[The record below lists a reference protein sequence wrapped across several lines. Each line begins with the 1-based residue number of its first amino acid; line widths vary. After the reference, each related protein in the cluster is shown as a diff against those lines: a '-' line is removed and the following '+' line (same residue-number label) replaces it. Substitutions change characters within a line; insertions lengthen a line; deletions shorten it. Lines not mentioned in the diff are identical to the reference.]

1 MQSKNE
7 VDKNKI
13 SAAKDFA
20 QKIHRNYPS
29 LIKAIWFVPDGV
41 QTVMFLID
49 DTQQLDLVSIDKL
62 KAEAAAEAQGFEKKG
77 IKVQPIFY
85 NLTDYWELIR
95 HGSPVTF
102 TEIRDGI
109 PLFDPSGFFIPMKK
123 LLLQGRIPGTKEAM
137 KSLLEEAPLRLL
149 KIERVSMGRIVNELA
164 AAVVDAGQAPLL
176 LVGVAPPT
184 ARELGEKLKIHLV
197 DKEFLEAEYVRYYE
211 EVFGYMK
218 AVEHG
223 EVQHISPEEI
233 EKLFDKTEK
242 FVERMEKLME
252 ELGKKGNL

>member
-1 MQSKNE
+1 MESK
-7 VDKNKI
+7 DKKI
-13 SAAKDFA
+13 SIIKDFSTR
-20 QKIHRNYPS
+20 IHRNYS
-29 LIKAIWFVPDGV
+29 RLIKAIWFVPNGV
-41 QTVMFLID
+41 QSVMFLID
-49 DTQQLDLVSIDKL
+49 DTKPLDLTSVERMKIDANSIEK
-62 KAEAAAEAQGFEKKG
+62 EFEEKKG
-77 IKVQPIFY
+77 MKIETIFY
-85 NLTDYWELIR
+85 NLTDYWELVR

-109 PLFDPSGFFIPMKK
+109 PLFDPTGFFVPIKK

-149 KIERVSMGRIVNELA
+149 RIERSHMNRIVNELA

-197 DKEFLEAEYVRYYE
+197 DKGFLEAEYVRYYE
-211 EVFGYMK
+211 EVFGYLK

-223 EVQHISPEEI
+223 EVQHISPEEL
-233 EKLFDKTEK
+233 EKFLDKTEK
-242 FVERMEKLME
+242 FVERMEKLMG